1 MEEDYSYLLL
11 KNETPIKSQEEDKKK
26 ESKISVNKKIEEKN
40 FNNTTVAFNN
50 TTVSF
55 TKKAIKLKIII

>member
-40 FNNTTVAFNN
+40 FNNTTV
-50 TTVSF
+50 SF